1 MTELEEAAAIRNPI
15 ERAAAIAAILT
26 AGGDGDAG
34 LIWDRVAFWLADLAD
49 IEQPTEEEQ
58 HDQ

>member
-1 MTELEEAAAIRNPI
+1 MTELEDAAAIRNPI

-49 IEQPTEEEQ
+49 IEQPKEEEQ
-58 HDQ
+58 HED